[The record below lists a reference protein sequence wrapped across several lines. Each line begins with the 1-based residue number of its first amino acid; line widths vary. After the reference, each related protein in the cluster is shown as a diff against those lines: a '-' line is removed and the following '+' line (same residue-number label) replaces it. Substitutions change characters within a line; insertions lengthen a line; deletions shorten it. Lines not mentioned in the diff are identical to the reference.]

1 MIRRIGFYIFIFL
14 SQLLAAETKINLADA
29 ARIKEWV
36 SEKQIGFEQNIGQFV
51 DNYGHPVPNVL
62 FKVATPDM
70 NAWITTAGITY
81 EFYKFENKKIASPF
95 GQLSKG
101 MSLSNNKTLLAEH
114 KKNWQRVD
122 MLLKGAKIQI
132 ENIITE
138 SDITNGE
145 LDYYF
150 GHCPNGIFNVGIYS
164 KITLKNIYPGIDW
177 VLYMNDK
184 PSNKNKSTGGI
195 TQDFIVHPG
204 ADPNLIKLIY
214 QGSGKIQIK
223 NDRIHFENEFGELT
237 EGKLLCYQGDSAN
250 TIASN
255 YIAKKRYSLP
265 VNNPISSQISY
276 TGIRNEEIK
285 TVAPA
290 GNIFSYE
297 VGIETGKYDA
307 NSTLVIDPV
316 IQWGTY
322 YGGNDYDYFGNL
334 AIDANGNIFVCG
346 YTLSSNFP
354 TLDMGAGAYYQGTI
368 STSYDVALL
377 KFTNAGVLLWST
389 FYGGNSDDYSNSMA
403 IDASGNIFI
412 TGSTLSTNFPTLDPG
427 GGVYYQATN
436 TSFCAVFLKFSNSGV
451 RSWAT
456 YYGGNNMEDIYSL
469 AIDGSGNLFAT
480 GISAS
485 TDFPT
490 LNPGGGVF
498 FQGTYTG
505 GGFSGVICKF
515 NNSGVRNWATYFGG
529 NGTDTEGYG
538 ISVDNTGN
546 AYVTGYTN
554 SATFPVLDP
563 GGGAFYQGTKSTS
576 DDSFILQFSN
586 SGVQLWGTY
595 FGGNAGDY
603 GSSIV
608 VDGSGN
614 IFATG
619 YTKSTDLPTVNPGGG
634 AYYQAA
640 LASAGLFDCFF
651 IKFNSSRSKIWTT
664 YFGGSGTDSPARD
677 GSLKLDSYSNVFS
690 TVYSGSTDMPVLDF
704 GSGTFYQGSN
714 AGSNDGFIVEFTNS
728 GLQRWGTYFGSGAND
743 AAIDIEIDL
752 TGALFIIGFS
762 GAAGN
767 NGLNDPAGGAYYTS
781 TYAGGSLDGFIMKLA
796 NPSTLPISLINYN
809 AICRDGKIEL
819 NWTTASETNNNYFTI
834 ERSGDGKIFSP
845 VRTIKSAGNSV
856 IQLNYFT
863 TDEAPLKEIGYYRLM
878 QTDYDGRYTRS
889 AIIAVSCNEGLNE
902 KSFALFPNPFVGEN
916 IFVKI
921 SNITNVK
928 EVLVVLTNIFGET
941 VYSKIVLTDSSGS
954 VPEAIEIG
962 NKLSPGTYVVTASTD
977 NNLYKQKLI
986 IK

>member
-1 MIRRIGFYIFIFL
+1 MRRIGFYIFIFL
-14 SQLLAAETKINLADA
+14 SQLLEAETKINLADA
-29 ARIKEWV
+29 TRIKEWV
-36 SEKQIGFEQNIGQFV
+36 SEKQIGFEQNTGQFA
-51 DNYGHPVPNVL
+51 DQFGYPIPDVL
-62 FKVATPDM
+62 FKVASHGI

-81 EFYKFENKKIASPF
+81 EFYRFENTKIATPS
-95 GQLSKG
+95 GQLSKR
-101 MSLSNNKTLLAEH
+101 MSLLNNKTVLAEY
-114 KKNWQRVD
+114 KKNWLRVD
-122 MLLKGAKIQI
+122 MLLKGAKIRM

-145 LDYYF
+145 VNYYF
-150 GHCPNGIFNVGIYS
+150 GHCPDGIFNVGMYS

-184 PSNKNKSTGGI
+184 SSNKNKFTGGI

-204 ADPNLIKLIY
+204 ADPNMIKLVY
-214 QGSGKIQIK
+214 QGSGKATIH
-223 NDRIHFENEFGELT
+223 NDRIHIKNKFGEFI
-237 EGKLLCYQGDSAN
+237 EGKLLCYQGDTSN
-250 TIASN
+250 TITSN
-255 YIAKKRYSLP
+255 YIAKNRYSLL
-265 VNNPISSQISY
+265 VNNPIASQMSY
-276 TGIRNEEIK
+276 TGIMNEEIK
-285 TVAPA
+285 AVAPT

-297 VGIETGKYDA
+297 VGVEVGKYDSNTA
-307 NSTLVIDPV
+307 LVIDPV

-322 YGGNDYDYFGNL
+322 YGGNNYDYFGNL

-354 TLDMGAGAYYQGTI
+354 TLDMGGGAYYQGTI
-368 STSYDVALL
+368 STSYDIAIL

-389 FYGGNSDDYSNSMA
+389 FYGGNSDDYSNSTA
-403 IDASGNIFI
+403 IDASGNVFI

-427 GGVYYQATN
+427 GGAYYQATN
-436 TSFCAVFLKFSNSGV
+436 TSFCAIFLKFTNSGV

-456 YYGGNNMEDIYSL
+456 YYGGNDMEDIYSL

-490 LNPGGGVF
+490 LDPGGGAF

-529 NGTDTEGYG
+529 NGTDTEGYD
-538 ISVDNTGN
+538 ICVDNTGK

-576 DDSFILQFSN
+576 DDAYILQFSN

-619 YTKSTDLPTVNPGGG
+619 YTKSTNLPTANPGGG
-634 AYYQAA
+634 TYFQAA
-640 LASAGLFDCFF
+640 LASAGLFDCYF
-651 IKFNSSRSKIWTT
+651 IKLNSSRSKIWTT
-664 YFGGSGTDSPARD
+664 YFGGSGTDTPSRD
-677 GSLKLDSYSNVFS
+677 GSLRLDSYSNVFS
-690 TVYSGSTDMPVLDF
+690 TVYSGSTDMPILDF

-714 AGSNDGFIVEFTNS
+714 VGSNDGFIVEFTNS
-728 GLQRWGTYFGSGAND
+728 GVQRWGTYFGSTAND
-743 AAIDIEIDL
+743 VAIDIEFDL
-752 TGALFIIGFS
+752 TGALFIVGFS
-762 GAAGN
+762 GASGN
-767 NGLNDPAGGAYYTS
+767 NGLNNPGGGAYYTS

-796 NPSTLPISLINYN
+796 NPSTLPISLINFN
-809 AICRDGKIEL
+809 ATCRDGKIEL
-819 NWTTASETNNNYFTI
+819 KWVTASESNNNHFTI
-834 ERSGDGKIFSP
+834 ERSADGKNFIP
-845 VRTIKSAGNSV
+845 IKTIKGAGNST
-856 IQLNYFT
+856 IQLYYSAV
-863 TDEAPLKEIGYYRLM
+863 DEAPLSETNYYRLM
-878 QTDYDGRYTRS
+878 QTDYDGKHTRS
-889 AIIAVSCNEGLNE
+889 TIVATSCNETFN
-902 KSFALFPNPFVGEN
+902 KNDFSLFPNPIQGEN

-921 SNITNVK
+921 SAITDVR
-928 EVLVVLTNIFGET
+928 EVLVVLTDIFGET